1 MRFVGNV
8 EGRDVGRGVADV
20 LVTDGFTGNV
30 VLKTAEGVA
39 REILGMVRSAMTG
52 DLVSKLAAGVLRPRL
67 VGVRDRV
74 DPENYGGS
82 YLLGVRGP
90 VVIGHGNSRARGVEN
105 AIVGISRTGAG
116 LGQPWKARWLPST
129 PARRRGHR
137 DRSSCGQI
145 VGVGRALGSRVVT
158 NGDLEGVLDT
168 TDEWIS
174 SRTGI
179 KERRFVDEGENC
191 ATLAIEASKQ
201 GARTRGGRGR
211 VRRARHLRHV
221 DGARVHAF
229 GGMLDRGGD
238 RGSRHRRDGPGSGV
252 RRLLVRGHRGRLHAA
267 KRCGWQGLA
276 RRRGRHEHHRRPERS
291 LHGGALR
298 RRRRRRILDAG
309 DGESGFV
316 DHILG
321 ADGRGAPLGRAG
333 HPGDDHKLYQN
344 GREVFKFA
352 VRILPEMVEK
362 LLSRNG
368 VSPDEVQYVIPHQAN
383 ARIIKA
389 AAKKLEVPEERVV
402 INLDRFGNTSAA
414 SIPLSYPDI
423 YDSLEPAATSSPSA
437 SGSGSPGPRTC
448 TGSRRAGEGDEA
460 GGGLPRT
467 GLRRG

>member
-1 MRFVGNV
+1 MNGRPVG
-8 EGRDVGRGVADV
+8 
-20 LVTDGFTGNV
+20 
-30 VLKTAEGVA
+30 K
-39 REILGMVRSAMTG
+39 IL
-52 DLVSKLAAGVLRPRL
+52 
-67 VGVRDRV
+67 
-74 DPENYGGS
+74 
-82 YLLGVRGP
+82 
-90 VVIGHGNSRARGVEN
+90 
-105 AIVGISRTGAG
+105 
-116 LGQPWKARWLPST
+116 
-129 PARRRGHR
+129 
-137 DRSSCGQI
+137 
-145 VGVGRALGSRVVT
+145 GVGRALGSRVVT

-191 ATLAIEASKQ
+191 ATLAVEASKQ
-201 GARTRGGRGR
+201 ALEHAGVEGESVELVICGTSTAPESMPPVACLIGEEIGVAGIGAMDLAAACAGFSYAATVAASMLQSGAAGR
-211 VRRARHLRHV
+211 VLLVGADAMSTIVDQKDRSTAVLFG
-221 DGARVHAF
+221 DGA
-229 GGMLDRGGD
+229 G
-238 RGSRHRRDGPGSGV
+238 
-252 RRLLVRGHRGRLHAA
+252 AA
-267 KRCGWQGLA
+267 
-276 RRRGRHEHHRRPERS
+276 
-291 LHGGALR
+291 
-298 RRRRRRILDAG
+298 ILDAG

-423 YDSLEPAATSSPSA
+423 YDSLEPGRYIVTVGFGFGLTWAANLY
-437 SGSGSPGPRTC
+437 RI
-448 TGSRRAGEGDEA
+448 
-460 GGGLPRT
+460 
-467 GLRRG
+467 